1 MNTFYLNNSSLPWLT
16 CAKQYHL
23 RAVRGLIPP
32 PGGNKYTAG
41 GLAFHKMMQLVGT
54 AECPNITSALL
65 FNFKAQHQKIT
76 AIPEPLALQ
85 YAQLA
90 QQIHDEHPELF
101 PADNHRRE
109 YRFEYG
115 LDSDTYHN
123 YEAGDPPWRATR
135 TGTIDLL
142 TFTADGYLDITDY
155 KTTAKPIDGALVN
168 SYKLSS
174 QRHFYSL
181 ALRYADDLPP
191 EWKAAALNHRIRF
204 RYCFVNAEKNQYY
217 LQDPTLINVT
227 ELNTFAQLFNEK
239 ALYAAAIHADHTLA
253 LKEGILSGVCWKCP
267 FTSICLA
274 DDESNLIENWPYG
287 TKPYNPNHQD
297 E

>member
-1 MNTFYLNNSSLPWLT
+1 MNTFYLNNSSLPWLA

-23 RAVRGLIPP
+23 RAVRGLLPP

-41 GLAFHKMMQLVGT
+41 GLAFHKMMQIVGT
-54 AECPNITSALL
+54 EACPNITTAVL
-65 FNFKAQHQKIT
+65 FNLKNQHEKIR

-85 YAQLA
+85 YAQLS
-90 QQIHDEHPELF
+90 QQIYDEQPELF
-101 PADNHRRE
+101 PPNCHRRE
-109 YRFEYG
+109 YRFEYT
-115 LDSDTYHN
+115 LADDSDYD
-123 YEAGDPPWRATR
+123 YCATR

-142 TFTADGYLDITDY
+142 TFSADGYLDITDY
-155 KTTAKPIDGALVN
+155 KSTAKPIDGALVN

-181 ALRYADDLPP
+181 ALYHAADLPP
-191 EWKAAALNHRIRF
+191 KWRAAALNHRIRF

-217 LQDPTLINVT
+217 LQQPQLINT
-227 ELNTFAQLFNEK
+227 AELEVFSILFREK
-239 ALYAAAIHADHTLA
+239 AIYAAAIHADETLA

-267 FTSICLA
+267 FSSICLA
-274 DDESNLIENWPYG
+274 DDESNLLTNWPYG
-287 TKPYNPNHQD
+287 SKPYNPNHQD